1 MLHYSVEKLL
11 SDLFLF
17 FDRDKHFK
25 TSKEVS
31 GIDMSEVKRFYK
43 KISKNQ
49 IVYQEV
55 RILYKDTL
63 TTHTEELW
71 ICAWNLGISCQP
83 HHILTL
89 VSFFFSPLSRSKRRL
104 GTYCRR
110 CLPLPSHLKI
120 SEYTWSC
127 LSFCRRRME
136 SLSFLWLFWLKPS
149 WSSSQRACKLLVGF
163 CHGGTEWFKCLVIFC
178 CRTLLLIDIET
189 WGLMQQ
195 GKRILKILSEI

>member
-11 SDLFLF
+11 SVLFLF

-89 VSFFFSPLSRSKRRL
+89 VSFFFPPLKIQKEIRNL
-104 GTYCRR
+104 
-110 CLPLPSHLKI
+110 LPSLSSSPI
-120 SEYTWSC
+120 SPENFRVY
-127 LSFCRRRME
+127 LILPFLLQE
-136 SLSFLWLFWLKPS
+136 EDGESFLSL
-149 WSSSQRACKLLVGF
+149 
-163 CHGGTEWFKCLVIFC
+163 
-178 CRTLLLIDIET
+178 TLLAQAIMKLQPE
-189 WGLMQQ
+189 GLQTL
-195 GKRILKILSEI
+195 GRVLSWWNWMI